1 MTTASYKNYSALEA
15 AELRV
20 REAGEWLK
28 LEDGLIETIVAP
40 RRIIEVAIPFRRDD
54 GTRGRGNPPLRHRAQ
69 GGAVV
74 AFELRHGQYAD
85 CAENARSAGADRE
98 DRARP

>member
-1 MTTASYKNYSALEA
+1 MTTASYQTYSALEA

-28 LEDGLIETIVAP
+28 LEDGLIETIVRP

-54 GTRGRGNPPLRHRAQ
+54 GTREIGRAH
-69 GGAVV
+69 V
-74 AFELRHGQYAD
+74 
-85 CAENARSAGADRE
+85 
-98 DRARP
+98 

>member
-1 MTTASYKNYSALEA
+1 MASYKNYSALEA

-54 GTRGRGNPPLRHRAQ
+54 GSRDQLIRAVLRIHTRIKIAKSNGSKSSR
-69 GGAVV
+69 
-74 AFELRHGQYAD
+74 
-85 CAENARSAGADRE
+85 RE
-98 DRARP
+98 DDR

>member
-1 MTTASYKNYSALEA
+1 MTMASYQTYSALQA

-28 LEDGLIETIVAP
+28 LEDGLIETIVRP

-54 GTRGRGNPPLRHRAQ
+54 GTRDQLIGWRVHHNTTRGPAK
-69 GGAVV
+69 GGI
-74 AFELRHGQYAD
+74 R
-85 CAENARSAGADRE
+85 
-98 DRARP
+98 

>member
-1 MTTASYKNYSALEA
+1 MTMASYKNYSALEA

-40 RRIIEVAIPFRRDD
+40 RRII
-54 GTRGRGNPPLRHRAQ
+54 
-69 GGAVV
+69 
-74 AFELRHGQYAD
+74 
-85 CAENARSAGADRE
+85 
-98 DRARP
+98 

>member
-40 RRIIEVAIPFRRDD
+40 RRIIKWQFHFDETMVRAINSLVGGCITTPLVAQQKVEFDI
-54 GTRGRGNPPLRHRAQ
+54 TKT
-69 GGAVV
+69 
-74 AFELRHGQYAD
+74 
-85 CAENARSAGADRE
+85 
-98 DRARP
+98 